1 MSEVAY
7 DFSKGDEKAPVI
19 RRRIV
24 AVSEGTHNNI
34 KFHGYELQKM
44 VKGCVDLKAQKQS
57 QYIAAPITVGH
68 TDNPLLKVG
77 TTYDLKYD
85 PTMKAAVADVLFWQE
100 TGPQRDMAK
109 LIQQDPENTFF
120 SVRVLGKMDDEGGI
134 HDLKLVHIAN
144 VIQPADT
151 NAKILAELSDDTE
164 SFDFSKKEDPKEEEA
179 PVDEEEGEAPEEE
192 PDDEEDTPVDDEEE
206 EEEEEI
212 DQSLYGSSEKIKYMS
227 NEDVT
232 VEKIIELQRLNDI
245 LVADLEEAQ
254 RALIE
259 AENTIT
265 DLNEQLEFAEQK
277 GQLRAELAM
286 MDFSLNEEF
295 VDSLSV
301 YQLQAYVEQLRDFAS
316 KKEEEEEEEDEEE
329 EETADMSYRPPVG
342 RSRSVRQQVDLSA
355 SEQATAIFGDINK
368 QRW

>member
-1 MSEVAY
+1 
-7 DFSKGDEKAPVI
+7 
-19 RRRIV
+19 
-24 AVSEGTHNNI
+24 
-34 KFHGYELQKM
+34 
-44 VKGCVDLKAQKQS
+44 
-57 QYIAAPITVGH
+57 
-68 TDNPLLKVG
+68 
-77 TTYDLKYD
+77 
-85 PTMKAAVADVLFWQE
+85 
-100 TGPQRDMAK
+100 
-109 LIQQDPENTFF
+109 
-120 SVRVLGKMDDEGGI
+120 MDDEGGI

-151 NAKILAELSDDTE
+151 NAKILAELADDSE
-164 SFDFSKKEDPKEEEA
+164 SFDFSKKEEEEEA

-206 EEEEEI
+206 EEEI
-212 DQSLYGSSEKIKYMS
+212 DQSLYGHSEKIKYMS

-295 VDSLSV
+295 VDSLNV
-301 YQLQAYVEQLRDFAS
+301 YQLQAYVEQVRDFAS